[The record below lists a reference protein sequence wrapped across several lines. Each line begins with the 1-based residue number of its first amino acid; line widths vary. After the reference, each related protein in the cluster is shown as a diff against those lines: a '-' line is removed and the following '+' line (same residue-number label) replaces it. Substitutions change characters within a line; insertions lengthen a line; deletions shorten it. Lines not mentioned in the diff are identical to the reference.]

1 MVGVFSESN
10 GAGLWLKRLQRLQ
23 RRAARWFRPPIAT
36 DLREA
41 RVALAVSY
49 ARRAHGT
56 SGRLS

>member
-1 MVGVFSESN
+1 MVDVCSASN
-10 GAGLWLKRLQRLQ
+10 GAAVWLKSLQRLQ

-49 ARRAHGT
+49 ARRARGT
-56 SGRLS
+56 SRQLS